1 MVICTN
7 GLTPINK
14 FSALTFFSNST
25 FHNFLKHSKERLLK
39 KIFYIFFFKKRKRT
53 RFKIKPN
60 LVSLSSVATVRSFIN
75 KRRFKKRRLKRRR
88 FKMRRIRYFKKN
100 SSMFFRA
107 MFYTPVSSTSLFRL
121 SFSVHFLHFIT
132 LRSFIRSSFSVIVL
146 SHVIQNTAL
155 FSKKVFRGGRESG
168 LLSLRLGILNALTLF
183 NNSYWFTILHF
194 LPFSIAFKF
203 LKKNTKKRRLFAMHV
218 KSSNLI
224 FSTDTF
230 FYRNFYICT
239 ILFRKIRRNNLFS
252 LRCSHFYSKYVL
264 KYLEFYFKSKTSI
277 SFLPYLFYKKKCKRV
292 RRALNVCLF
301 PVLKNFNRLFFFNDF
316 ISVLA
321 ITFLQRNISIFVRW
335 LMRFMKKIR
344 IKLHKRF
351 LFLLRLYFTRLF
363 KLYSKGLKY
372 KGFKLRIKG
381 KISVAGSS
389 KKRIFK
395 MSQGLCSLTTK
406 NSRVSYYNNI
416 IRTYTGALG
425 VKAFLF
431 Y

>member
-1 MVICTN
+1 M
-7 GLTPINK
+7 
-14 FSALTFFSNST
+14 
-25 FHNFLKHSKERLLK
+25 
-39 KIFYIFFFKKRKRT
+39 

-60 LVSLSSVATVRSFIN
+60 LVSLFSTTTVKSFIN

-88 FKMRRIRYFKKN
+88 FKMKRIRYFKKN

-107 MFYTPVSSTSLFRL
+107 MLYTPVTNKGLFRL
-121 SFSVHFLHFIT
+121 SFFLYLLHFTT
-132 LRSFIRSSFSVIVL
+132 LRSYICSSFSVITF
-146 SHVIQNTAL
+146 SRIIQNNS
-155 FSKKVFRGGRESG
+155 FSNKKTLRSGHESR
-168 LLSLRLGILNALTLF
+168 LLSLRLGILNAITLF

-194 LPFSIAFKF
+194 LPFSIAFKL
-203 LKKNTKKRRLFAMHV
+203 LKKNTKKRRIFDMHV
-218 KSSNLI
+218 KSSNLV

-239 ILFRKIRRNNLFS
+239 ILFRKVKYNSLLS
-252 LRCSHFYSKYVL
+252 LRCSHFYNKYVL
-264 KYLEFYFKSKTSI
+264 KYLEFYFKSKVSI
-277 SFLPYLFYKKKCKRV
+277 SFLPYCFYKKKCKRV

-316 ISVLA
+316 ISVLS
-321 ITFLQRNISIFVRW
+321 ITFLQRNIFIFVRW

-351 LFLLRLYFTRLF
+351 LFLLKLYFTRLF

-372 KGFKLRIKG
+372 KGFKLQIKG

-425 VKAFLF
+425 IKAFLF